1 MTVLL
6 LAILSGGHPMT
17 PPSDFVARRVTR
29 TRVQT
34 YAAPPAVVFP
44 LHGPR
49 EEAEWAVG
57 WSPEMIHPAAGGPP
71 SRGTVFLTR
80 HGGAEAVWIL
90 TRWDPAQGRVEY
102 VHVSQGRDV
111 TEIDIRV
118 SGPEAGPTRVE
129 VTYTW
134 TGLSRAGNAFV
145 EGQTEEAFARMIDEW
160 QEELAHYI
168 RTGRKL
174 ERHAVPETTAAGTVQ

>member
-1 MTVLL
+1 MTLLL
-6 LAILSGGHPMT
+6 LAVLSGGDMT

-44 LHGPR
+44 LHGPL
-49 EEAEWAVG
+49 EEAAWAVG
-57 WSPEMIHPAAGGPP
+57 WHPEMIHPAGGAPAAE
-71 SRGTVFLTR
+71 GAIFVTR
-80 HGGAEAVWIL
+80 HGGAEAVWVL
-90 TRWDPAQGRVEY
+90 TTWDPARGRVRY

-111 TEIDIRV
+111 TGIDIRI

-129 VTYTW
+129 VAYTG
-134 TGLSRAGNAFV
+134 TGLSPAGNAFV
-145 EGQTEEAFARMIDEW
+145 ESWTEETFGRMMDEW
-160 QEELAHYI
+160 QEEMGHYL

-174 ERHAVPETTAAGTVQ
+174 ERQAAPPATPALTVP